1 MGIMQLGRGELVSD
15 PRLQQLDLSL
25 GFINQ
30 MNLKHHPVLSTKVVT
45 KDPDP
50 IQAIHHEADYS
61 LPFVFVV
68 CKSKYKFDQFLGKS
82 KSTA

>member
-1 MGIMQLGRGELVSD
+1 
-15 PRLQQLDLSL
+15 
-25 GFINQ
+25 

-82 KSTA
+82 KSTVSCGILKNITSISRLSK